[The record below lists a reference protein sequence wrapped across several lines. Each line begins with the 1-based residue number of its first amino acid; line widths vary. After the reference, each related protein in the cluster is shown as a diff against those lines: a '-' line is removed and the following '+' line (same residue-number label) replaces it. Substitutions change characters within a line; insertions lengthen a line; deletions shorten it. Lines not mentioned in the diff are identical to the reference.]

1 MTQARIL
8 IVEDEGVIAADIEDR
23 LIRLGYQ
30 VNGWA
35 STGEEAIRNI
45 DACLPDLILMDIMLR
60 GNIDGIT
67 VAEHVRH
74 HYQIPVIFLTA
85 YSDETMIERAKLAEP
100 FAFLLKPFNERE
112 LRSNIEMTL
121 YKHRMER
128 ERNQLQ
134 AKLAEA
140 QQQLKVLSGLL
151 PICSFC
157 KKIRDDQGYWN
168 QLEEY
173 ITDHSEAQFTH
184 SLCPGCVRIH
194 YPQYNEIVK

>member
-1 MTQARIL
+1 MPQARIL
-8 IVEDEGVIAADIEDR
+8 IVEDEGLIAADIEDR
-23 LIRLGYQ
+23 LTRLGYQ
-30 VNGWA
+30 VDGWA
-35 STGEEAIRNI
+35 STGEEAIKNI

-60 GNIDGIT
+60 GNLDGIA
-67 VAEHVRH
+67 VAEHVHH

-85 YSDETMIERAKLAEP
+85 YSDETMIERAKRAEP

-121 YKHRMER
+121 YKHRMEQ

-157 KKIRDDQGYWN
+157 KKIRDDQGYWS

-194 YPQYNEIVK
+194 YPQYSDE

>member
-30 VNGWA
+30 VDGWA
-35 STGEEAIRNI
+35 STGEEAIRTI
-45 DACLPDLILMDIMLR
+45 DAYRPDLILMDIMLR
-60 GNIDGIT
+60 GNIDGIA

-85 YSDETMIERAKLAEP
+85 YSDESMIERAKVAEP

-112 LRSNIEMTL
+112 LRTNIEMTL
-121 YKHRMER
+121 YKHRMEQ
-128 ERNQLQ
+128 ERKQLQ
-134 AKLAEA
+134 AQLAEA
-140 QQQLKVLSGLL
+140 RQQLKVLSGLL
-151 PICSFC
+151 PICSYC

-173 ITDHSEAQFTH
+173 ITDHSEAEACALAAFGFTI
-184 SLCPGCVRIH
+184 RNIM
-194 YPQYNEIVK
+194 I

>member
-8 IVEDEGVIAADIEDR
+8 IVEDEGLIAADIEDR
-23 LIRLGYQ
+23 LTRLGYQ
-30 VNGWA
+30 VDGWA
-35 STGEEAIRNI
+35 STGEEAIKNI
-45 DACLPDLILMDIMLR
+45 DTCLPDLILMDIMLR
-60 GNIDGIT
+60 GNIDGIA
-67 VAEHVRH
+67 VAEHVH
-74 HYQIPVIFLTA
+74 QHYQIPVIFLTA
-85 YSDETMIERAKLAEP
+85 YSDETMIERAKRTEP

-157 KKIRDDQGYWN
+157 KKIRDDQGNWK

-184 SLCPGCVRIH
+184 SLCLPCLQIH
-194 YPQYNEIVK
+194 YSEYSK